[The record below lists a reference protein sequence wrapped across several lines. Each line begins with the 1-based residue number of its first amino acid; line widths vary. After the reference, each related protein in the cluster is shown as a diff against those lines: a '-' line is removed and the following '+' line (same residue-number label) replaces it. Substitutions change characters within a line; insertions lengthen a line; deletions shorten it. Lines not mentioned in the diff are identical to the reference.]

1 MTDPNLII
9 HTTEDNHDEVAS
21 AISAVLAHRDKLQDM
36 IGRPVMSRLAQSQES
51 DRRELK
57 SLLADI
63 EALRILR
70 HQSHVDL
77 LSATSDSVIGQAVA
91 GVFKL
96 LQKLFRTS
104 VTSHRLRTLGYVG
117 PFNKT
122 NPWLGYPISVF
133 SSLTRPDFYCPCDPE
148 TFLVRFNAR
157 FQSCTD
163 ILPRLPDRVLEMFVS
178 QPPITLA
185 QISLACCGKMPLN
198 INAYGNY
205 IYTLRNPS
213 GFKLQDLY
221 AVASTFL
228 VEHKLCPGAHR
239 GQLNKEGFVQNTAT
253 FMGQYLD
260 HGPTTRSPVDGNIY
274 YGRLPANDPAWS
286 SHVRYRKQTKEER
299 AVMIAYMAAK
309 IRAKFELF
317 MWLYE
322 MLMIV

>member
-1 MTDPNLII
+1 
-9 HTTEDNHDEVAS
+9 
-21 AISAVLAHRDKLQDM
+21 
-36 IGRPVMSRLAQSQES
+36 
-51 DRRELK
+51 
-57 SLLADI
+57 
-63 EALRILR
+63 
-70 HQSHVDL
+70 
-77 LSATSDSVIGQAVA
+77 
-91 GVFKL
+91 
-96 LQKLFRTS
+96 
-104 VTSHRLRTLGYVG
+104 
-117 PFNKT
+117 
-122 NPWLGYPISVF
+122 
-133 SSLTRPDFYCPCDPE
+133 
-148 TFLVRFNAR
+148 
-157 FQSCTD
+157 
-163 ILPRLPDRVLEMFVS
+163 MFVS

-221 AVASTFL
+221 AIASTFL

-309 IRAKFELF
+309 IRAYQNRQPMFTLEEFKARTAAQPVDEKATKS
-317 MWLYE
+317 E
-322 MLMIV
+322 GGTGE